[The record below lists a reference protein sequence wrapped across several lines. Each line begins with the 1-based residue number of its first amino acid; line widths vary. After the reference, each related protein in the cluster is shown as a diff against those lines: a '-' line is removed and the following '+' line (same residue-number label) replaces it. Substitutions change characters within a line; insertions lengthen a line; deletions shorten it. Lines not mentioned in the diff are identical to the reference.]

1 MNTINKPLIIIENL
15 CKSFEDGDV
24 LRNIHAAE
32 VMPVLGMD
40 KKEDDF

>member
-24 LRNIHAAE
+24 LRNISFTPYARE
-32 VMPVLGMD
+32 TWPR
-40 KKEDDF
+40 